1 MAVDNNF
8 AAVLSKITWDNEL
21 NGFLSLIMIGEGI
34 LVVLIALLGCIGLLW
49 CNRRLLHIYATVA
62 TILMILQ
69 LIGFGIAFSY
79 KNRFEIMYDD
89 PLLEIFMNAFV
100 HNNTKAQEA
109 FHKFEDSVNCCG
121 INGKNDY
128 ETYGITPPPSCL
140 KITNTKGC
148 VKAIND
154 IFEQSFLIIG
164 SSLGG
169 ILVLEVLCFIFTLI
183 LAKKLAH
190 AKEKTYSSNPGEVI
204 LGLVPSRRANYRN
217 FQ

>member
-1 MAVDNNF
+1 MAVVNNF
-8 AAVLSKITWDNEL
+8 AAILSKITWGSEL
-21 NGFLSLIMIGEGI
+21 NGFLALIMIGEGVI
-34 LVVLIALLGCIGLLW
+34 VVLIALLGLIW
-49 CNRRLLHIYATVA
+49 CNRRLLYIYATVA
-62 TILMILQ
+62 IILMILQ
-69 LIGFGIAFSY
+69 LIGFGFVFSY
-79 KNRFEIMYDD
+79 KNRLESIYDD
-89 PLLEIFMNAFV
+89 TLSEVFMNAFV
-100 HNNTKAQEA
+100 HNNTIAQEA
-109 FHKFEDSVNCCG
+109 FHKFEDSIKCCG

-128 ETYGITPPPSCL
+128 ETHGIMPPPSCC

-154 IFEQSFLIIG
+154 IFEQSLLIIG

-169 ILVLEVLCFIFTLI
+169 VLVLEVLCLIFTLI

>member
-8 AAVLSKITWDNEL
+8 AAVLSKTTWASGL
-21 NGFLSLIMIGEGI
+21 NGFLALIMIGEGI
-34 LVVLIALLGCIGLLW
+34 LVVLIALLGCIGLIW
-49 CNRRLLHIYATVA
+49 CNRRLLYIYATVA
-62 TILMILQ
+62 IILMILQ

-79 KNRFEIMYDD
+79 KNRFESMYDD
-89 PLLEIFMNAFV
+89 PLSKFFMDALAS
-100 HNNTKAQEA
+100 NNTKGLET
-109 FHKFEDSVNCCG
+109 FHQFEDSVKCCG

-128 ETYGITPPPSCL
+128 ETHGIKPPPSCF

-154 IFEQSFLIIG
+154 IFEQSLLIIG

-169 ILVLEVLCFIFTLI
+169 VLVLEVLCLIFTLI
-183 LAKKLAH
+183 LAKKLEH
-190 AKEKTYSSNPGEVI
+190 AKEKIYSSNPGEII